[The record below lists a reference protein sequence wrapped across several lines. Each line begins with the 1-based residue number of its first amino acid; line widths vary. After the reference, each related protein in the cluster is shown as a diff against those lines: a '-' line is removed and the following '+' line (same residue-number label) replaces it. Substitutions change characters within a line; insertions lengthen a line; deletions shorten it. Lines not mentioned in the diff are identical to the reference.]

1 MPTFSPAWRTIAD
14 RSPHL
19 TPRPKQVAAA
29 RLDALENDNADAEA
43 GGSDDSEYE
52 IEEGEGTNDE
62 RVAIERASRDAI
74 PKNANS
80 NVCSSRRAT
89 PSFLKTRTSR
99 RLRSSNRIKT
109 LTTHLAFRFSFDT
122 HARAQA
128 SGRF

>member
-52 IEEGEGTNDE
+52 IEEGEGTNTN
-62 RVAIERASRDAI
+62 ASRSSGRHMDDAI

-80 NVCSSRRAT
+80 NFCSSRRAT
-89 PSFLKTRTSR
+89 PSFLKRAR
-99 RLRSSNRIKT
+99 RVV
-109 LTTHLAFRFSFDT
+109 A
-122 HARAQA
+122 ARRVA
-128 SGRF
+128 